1 MPTPVAAAAATP
13 ANTAIPAPTQQA
25 AAPAQAQTPATQ
37 NGDAPAQSAAKFRV
51 KVNGEFKEYSQAEAE
66 KLLSKAG
73 YADLTIRQAKEELKR
88 IAAEREKYKLDESIF
103 SDESKLEEWIASRN
117 PEVLDKLARKRLA
130 AKVAEQEMT
139 PEQREAAAAKAEAER
154 LKKELADRDNQTK
167 AQKAAEVQ
175 KVLQQRMEAQLLD
188 AAVRG
193 GLMEAG
199 KSIDGESFYAVF
211 AAVKEA
217 KELGL
222 PWNPD
227 QIIETAKENIDGGFK
242 RLEQSVLKGLK
253 GKALVDRLGDAVVKE
268 VLRFKAE
275 EYRNGGARP
284 VTPTQPAQQK
294 KAEPEFMSPQEYEA
308 RRRGLR

>member
-1 MPTPVAAAAATP
+1 MTTPVAAAAATP
-13 ANTAIPAPTQQA
+13 ANTAIPAPTQQPT
-25 AAPAQAQTPATQ
+25 APAQAQAHATQ

-139 PEQREAAAAKAEAER
+139 PEQREAATARAEAER
-154 LKKELADRDNQTK
+154 LKKELAERDNQTK

-199 KSIDGESFYAVF
+199 KPIDADSFQAVYL
-211 AAVKEA
+211 AVKEA

-227 QIIETAKENIDGGFK
+227 QIIETAKENIEASFL
-242 RLEQSVLKGLK
+242 RMERSVTTGLK
-253 GKALVDRLGDAVVKE
+253 GAKLKERLGPVVWKE
-268 VLRFKAE
+268 VLRYAAE

-284 VTPTQPAQQK
+284 VTPTQPVQQK
-294 KAEPEFMSPQEYEA
+294 KAEPEFISPQEYEA

>member
-227 QIIETAKENIDGGFK
+227 QIIETAKENIDGGFR

-275 EYRNGGARP
+275 EYRNGGPRP

-294 KAEPEFMSPQEYEA
+294 KAEPDFMSPQEYEA